1 MEAGTGIDVATN
13 RSVDIPNYLDALI
26 SGTGVQNFA
35 LNARVQYADLTL
47 TFNIPVSNP
56 VIHLTGMG
64 GNIAYGT
71 TIPVGGTVT
80 NYTQGFATEFDMV
93 TPGLTFTTLSGSTF
107 FTVTGNQVNNTAT
120 FLGGSTP
127 GSVVNGVPGMQHLVR

>member
-1 MEAGTGIDVATN
+1 
-13 RSVDIPNYLDALI
+13 
-26 SGTGVQNFA
+26 
-35 LNARVQYADLTL
+35 
-47 TFNIPVSNP
+47 
-56 VIHLTGMG
+56 MG

-93 TPGLTFTTLSGSTF
+93 TPGLTFTKLSGSTF

-120 FLGGSTP
+120 ILGGATP
-127 GSVVNGVPGMQHLVR
+127 GSAVNGVPGMQHLVR